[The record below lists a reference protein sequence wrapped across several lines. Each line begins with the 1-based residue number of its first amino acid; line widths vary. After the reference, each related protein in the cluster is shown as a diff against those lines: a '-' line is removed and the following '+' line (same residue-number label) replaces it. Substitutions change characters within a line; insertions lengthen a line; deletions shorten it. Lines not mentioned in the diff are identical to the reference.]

1 MLLHPINSVSADH
14 GGVLDLRPCAKN
26 ERKPQMKNIL
36 MRLWKEEEAQ
46 DLMEYGLLLVLIVLI
61 GAAAISPLGNAIAN
75 LFNDAKGCAQTPS
88 SCGT

>member
-1 MLLHPINSVSADH
+1 MQAGTNPGIRAQKRL
-14 GGVLDLRPCAKN
+14 
-26 ERKPQMKNIL
+26 KPEQPTKGTQKMKNIL

-61 GAAAISPLGNAIAN
+61 GAAAISPLGNAIGN